1 VVPRARI
8 PSFVYDFF
16 VNKGWDFFVR
26 NRTLKEVIEMDHN
39 ESCQDGVWVF
49 LPFLPDG
56 EWAHL
61 TSEEARKQD
70 GELKPENE
78 LIHLA
83 YRKL

>member
-1 VVPRARI
+1 
-8 PSFVYDFF
+8 
-16 VNKGWDFFVR
+16 
-26 NRTLKEVIEMDHN
+26 MDHN

-70 GELKPENE
+70 GELKPEND
-78 LIHLA
+78 LIRLA
-83 YRKL
+83 CWKLQNAFCREEKKWYFSSLPLIFFPVIYIKNHD

>member
-1 VVPRARI
+1 
-8 PSFVYDFF
+8 
-16 VNKGWDFFVR
+16 
-26 NRTLKEVIEMDHN
+26 MDHN